1 MLPYLFTIGDLR
13 VPTHGFFVLL
23 GTAVATVV
31 FAREALRRREMNEQL
46 FGVVCGTL
54 LCGAT
59 GAKLSTLGLY
69 VARTGDA
76 SWQGILVD
84 GGKSILG
91 GLAGAYVGALLFK
104 WAVGYPR
111 RTGDLFAPAV
121 ALGMAVGRVGCLLTE
136 QLGTPTT
143 LPWGIVLSPALAAR
157 TPLCPTCLPGER
169 LHPSFVYEILFHVGM
184 FALIWFRLRGVA
196 PLRHELLKVYLL
208 AYAVFRFGVEF
219 VRGNEVVWQG
229 LTRSQIFLVPTT
241 LLLALYFVRR
251 WRSGA
256 FRPGAMIAAIPRRR
270 HDIAMS

>member
-1 MLPYLFTIGDLR
+1 MLPYLFTIGPFR
-13 VPTHGFFVLL
+13 VPTHGFFVAL

-31 FAREALRRREMNEQL
+31 FVREALRRREMNEQL
-46 FGVVCGTL
+46 FGVVCGAL
-54 LCGAT
+54 LCGAA

-76 SWQGILVD
+76 SWQGILVN

-91 GLAGAYVGALLFK
+91 GLAGAYAGALLFK

-111 RTGDLFAPAV
+111 RTGDLFAPAI

-143 LPWGIVLSPALAAR
+143 LPWGIVLSGTLAAR
-157 TPLCPTCLPGER
+157 TPRCPTCLPGDR
-169 LHPSFVYEILFHVGM
+169 LHPSFVYEILFHLAM
-184 FALIWFRLRGVA
+184 FALIWFRLRGVP

-219 VRGNEVVWQG
+219 VRGNEVVWRG
-229 LTRSQIFLVPTT
+229 LTRSQIFLIPTT
-241 LLLALYFVRR
+241 LLLVAYFVRR
-251 WRSGA
+251 WRGGA
-256 FRPGAMIAAIPRRR
+256 FRPAAAVAPISPT
-270 HDIAMS
+270 A